1 MTELAAPPAVLLRQ
15 HLIVHGLSTSSRRPA
30 NSDYYRVPTGVP
42 AMVNIAR
49 PNISMALP
57 RVAPGVS
64 SIFHRSA
71 QSIPHTYGGEFAAF
85 FSFGL
90 AWIVASW
97 DLLKE
102 TKLVSSP
109 VITVGRTL
117 GVRY

>member
-71 QSIPHTYGGEFAAF
+71 QSIPHTYGGEFVAF